1 MALKRTGFGV
11 YEVTVS
17 RLCGKIM
24 VDVPFPLHIH
34 AAVFATGFINDA
46 LRNTVPSVYEPLR
59 QLVNAM
65 FWFLCNVRSC
75 RNITK
80 VRWQLMYAFN
90 S

>member
-1 MALKRTGFGV
+1 VALKRTGFGV

-46 LRNTVPSVYEPLR
+46 LRITVPSVNEHLL
-59 QLVNAM
+59 QLVSAV
-65 FWFLCNVRSC
+65 FRLLCNVR
-75 RNITK
+75 
-80 VRWQLMYAFN
+80 
-90 S
+90 